1 MQKISLSKE
10 LFENILLKKIS
21 VLSKDN
27 NKYWKKVLLE
37 PKIIDDNIKYSIKQF
52 DTLTIT
58 NGLGKEN
65 PSLVIECK
73 KIDYSSS
80 KDCFEFTLGKVIEQ
94 KNTNLEENYK
104 DNLIE
109 QLLKEKELL
118 QDTMNRDHLTKVYN
132 RRKMEDDLKV
142 LSRQSNSG
150 FLSTIFI
157 DADRF
162 KGINDTFG
170 HETGDKA
177 LIYLSEK
184 LIKHAKIL
192 NGEVY
197 RYGGEEFIILC
208 FITKTHIVQK
218 LNDLRED
225 IKSKKIYHPL
235 RDISITVSM
244 GVSFFGDCKDAK
256 EMIQKAD
263 AGLYMAKNK
272 GRDRIEFT

>member
-10 LFENILLKKIS
+10 LFENILLKKVTI
-21 VLSKDN
+21 LTKEN

-37 PKIIDDNIKYSIKQF
+37 PKIINNSIEYSIKQF
-52 DTLTIT
+52 ETLSIT
-58 NGLGKEN
+58 NGLGKES

-80 KDCFEFTLGKVIEQ
+80 KDCFEFTLGKVVEQ
-94 KNTNLEENYK
+94 KNTNLGEDYK

-109 QLLKEKELL
+109 QLLKEKEILE
-118 QDTMNRDHLTKVYN
+118 DKMNRDHLTNTYN
-132 RRKMEDDLKV
+132 RRKMEDDLKI

-150 FLSTIFI
+150 FLSAIFI

-170 HETGDKA
+170 HEAGDKV
-177 LIYLSEK
+177 LIYLGEK
-184 LIKHAKIL
+184 LMKHAKIL

-197 RYGGEEFIILC
+197 RYGGEEFLILC
-208 FITKTHIVQK
+208 FITKKHIVQK
-218 LNDLRED
+218 LNDLKED

-244 GVSFFGDCKDAK
+244 GVSFFNDSKDAN
-256 EMIQKAD
+256 EMIRKAD
-263 AGLYMAKNK
+263 FGVYRAKNK
-272 GRDRIEFT
+272 GRDRIEFV

>member
-1 MQKISLSKE
+1 MQRISVSKE
-10 LFENILLKKIS
+10 LFEDILLKRVSILTKE
-21 VLSKDN
+21 N

-37 PKIIDDNIKYSIKQF
+37 PKIIDDNIEYSIKQF
-52 DTLTIT
+52 NSLTIT
-58 NGLGKEN
+58 NGLGKED

-73 KIDYSSS
+73 QIKYSSS
-80 KDCFEFTLGKVIEQ
+80 KDCFEFFLGKVIEQ

-109 QLLKEKELL
+109 QLLKEKEILE
-118 QDTMNRDHLTKVYN
+118 DKMNRDHLTKTYN
-132 RRKMEDDLKV
+132 RRKMEDDLEIF
-142 LSRQSNSG
+142 SRQSNSS
-150 FLSTIFI
+150 FLSAIFI

-162 KGINDTFG
+162 KGINDIFG
-170 HETGDKA
+170 HEVGDKA
-177 LIYLSEK
+177 LIYLAQK
-184 LIKHAKIL
+184 LKKHAQIL

-208 FITKTHIVQK
+208 FIPKKHIIQK
-218 LNDLRED
+218 LNDLKED
-225 IKSKKIYHPL
+225 IKSEKIYHSL

-244 GVSFFGDCKDAK
+244 GVSFFSDAKNAK

-263 AGLYMAKNK
+263 FTVYRAKNK

>member
-1 MQKISLSKE
+1 MHKISVSKE
-10 LFENILLKKIS
+10 LFENILLKKELT
-21 VLSKDN
+21 LSKEN
-27 NKYWKKVLLE
+27 NKYWKKILLD
-37 PKIIDDNIKYSIKQF
+37 PRIINNNIEYSIKQF

-58 NGLGKEN
+58 NGLTKEA

-80 KDCFEFTLGKVIEQ
+80 KDCFEFSLGKVIEQ
-94 KNTNLEENYK
+94 RNTNLEEDYK

-109 QLLKEKELL
+109 ELLREKELL
-118 QDTMNRDHLTKVYN
+118 KDEMNRDHLTKVYN

-142 LSRQSNSG
+142 FSRQSNSS

-170 HETGDKA
+170 HEAGDKA
-177 LIYLSEK
+177 LIYLAQK
-184 LIKHAKIL
+184 LKKHAKIL

-208 FITKTHIVQK
+208 FIPKNHMLKK
-218 LNDLRED
+218 LNELRED
-225 IKSKKIYHPL
+225 IKSKKIYHPM
-235 RDISITVSM
+235 RDITVTVSM
-244 GVSFFGDCKDAK
+244 GVSFLSDCKDTN
-256 EMIQKAD
+256 EMIRKAD
-263 AGLYMAKNK
+263 SGVYRAKGN
-272 GRDRIEFT
+272 GRDRVEFI